1 MGLRPWIVLR
11 EFPGIAGVK
20 RAYVEASAG
29 GCAMEQGL
37 PGGPARVATAP
48 GRVNLMGD
56 HTDYNDGFALPAAIG
71 LSCTV
76 RFTPRRDGRIGGA
89 SDAEPDNGR
98 ISLPADG
105 RVGLGAGRELG
116 AAREGWPALVASVAA
131 ALDRRG
137 RPADGVTADGKT
149 HVPLGG
155 RPLSPA
161 ALEGG
166 VG

>member
-76 RFTPRRDGRIGGA
+76 RFTPRRDGRIEVAGDAGPGNGRGWVGGGGRGGA
-89 SDAEPDNGR
+89 G
-98 ISLPADG
+98 
-105 RVGLGAGRELG
+105 
-116 AAREGWPALVASVAA
+116 
-131 ALDRRG
+131 
-137 RPADGVTADGKT
+137 
-149 HVPLGG
+149 GG
-155 RPLSPA
+155 RGGGGA
-161 ALEGG
+161 RGGGGG
-166 VG
+166 VGGGGGGA